1 MHISF
6 IFLNMFL
13 HILFF
18 KEGLKQ
24 FEESLGMTVAK
35 LTGESLIKPAQSVV
49 LKSMK
54 IFGEFEDIVQTR
66 KKAELERLA
75 KNFDFIEEDDNAL
88 REICQI
94 IKEREEKDGIFTEDA
109 IKEWL
114 NEYERAFL
122 RVPMERAS
130 HRLLDK
136 VNDNIKDTMANKRE
150 QVRNAFES
158 WKNNAKWSYRLYLST
173 MLSDESPKL
182 SIQAL
187 PEHRYTGASAAALT
201 ASVGLAGIAGILTGG
216 LAGT

>member
-1 MHISF
+1 
-6 IFLNMFL
+6 MFL